1 MVYVKIKKVS
11 GYKTD
16 RFCQKEDKTIQMKQE
31 ANIYE
36 IAKEAGVSIATVS
49 RVINHTSTVSEK
61 STKRV
66 MDAIHKLNYVPSSA
80 ARSLSTSTSV
90 TIGVVVPDIED
101 PFFCHL
107 LRGITL
113 AADEMHLKIMLFIS
127 GESEKREQDI
137 LESMRELRLRGIII
151 TPVSAVNARTVESLE
166 AFEALGIPVVLLD
179 REMEHCNLDCVVTDD
194 EDGVYH
200 ATSALIELGH
210 RDIAIITGPYT
221 TRPGQ
226 ARLHGYKRALAQ
238 YGLPLREDYIREGD
252 FKVHCAYERTLEL
265 LRLPQRPTAIFASNN
280 MTTYGCLRALHEENL
295 IPGKDIALVGYD
307 DIPELGWLNYPL
319 SVVGRDVPAMGE
331 QAMRR
336 LLQRFETETQERI
349 RICLGTELILRG
361 SERAKPSSI

>member
-1 MVYVKIKKVS
+1 
-11 GYKTD
+11 
-16 RFCQKEDKTIQMKQE
+16 MKQE

-49 RVINHTSTVSEK
+49 RVINHSPTVSEK

-66 MDAIHKLNYVPSSA
+66 MDAIQKLNYVPNSA
-80 ARSLSTSTSV
+80 ARNLSTSNSN

-101 PFFCHL
+101 PFFCRL
-107 LRGITL
+107 LRGVTL
-113 AADEMHLKIMLFIS
+113 AADEMHLKIMLFNS
-127 GESEKREQDI
+127 CESIERQHGILDSLREQ
-137 LESMRELRLRGIII
+137 RLRGIIL
-151 TPVSAVNARTVESLE
+151 TPVSAVDEHTVQALES
-166 AFEALGIPVVLLD
+166 FEALGIPVVLLD
-179 REMEHCNLDCVVTDD
+179 REMEHCELDRVVTDD

-200 ATSALIELGH
+200 AVCALIELGH

-226 ARLHGYKRALAQ
+226 ARLHGYKRAMEQ
-238 YGLPLREDYIREGD
+238 YGLPLKAEYIREGD
-252 FKVHCAYERTLEL
+252 FKVQRAYERSLEL
-265 LRLPQRPTAIFASNN
+265 LRLPHPPTAIFASNN
-280 MTTYGCLRALHEENL
+280 MTTYGCLRAFQELGLE
-295 IPGKDIALVGYD
+295 PGRDMAIVGYD

-336 LLQRFETETQERI
+336 LLQRFESEDTERI

-361 SERAKPSSI
+361 SERAVALSDINP